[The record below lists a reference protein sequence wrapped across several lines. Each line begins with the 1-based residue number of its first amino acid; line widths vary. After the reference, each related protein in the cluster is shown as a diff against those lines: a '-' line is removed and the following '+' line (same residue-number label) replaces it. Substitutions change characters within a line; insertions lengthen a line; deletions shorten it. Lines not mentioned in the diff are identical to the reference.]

1 MKLIESTSRTYLWLS
16 IIIFIVSAGMLIF
29 VLTLVM
35 NNRLDEQ
42 LRYHKDV
49 IAKKIKYDFPLTIF
63 EEPIELN
70 EAEQRKYPNDT
81 IIYKDTL
88 IIRALEGEGV
98 NEFEKY
104 RQLTAYE
111 TLQDIRYKII
121 ARNSLVRNQDF
132 IWVIVLSSF
141 IIIILLLIGLWIFN
155 TQISKKLWHPFYT
168 NIDRL
173 KNFSVQD
180 QEPIELEDSNIDEFK
195 ELNESIQ
202 NLTHKLQSDFSSL
215 KEFSENAS
223 HEMQTPLAIM
233 QSKIELLLQSDNINK
248 EQSDQL
254 QSIYQ
259 AGKRLSKLNKTLL
272 LLAKVENQ
280 QFSTKEEVSFK
291 DLIEKQLE
299 NYEDFILNKSI
310 SVNKELSNH
319 ITSTNTTL
327 ADTLISNLLSNAIK
341 HNVSNGTISIVYT
354 EEHLI
359 FSNTGEPLK
368 GNPEDLFNRFKKQST
383 RKDSLGLGLAI
394 IKQICDVN
402 QWQLNYFCIDK
413 LHTLSV
419 SFTNETTP
427 KND

>member
-1 MKLIESTSRTYLWLS
+1 MKLIERTSRTYLWLS
-16 IIIFIVSAGMLIF
+16 IIIFIISAGMLIF
-29 VLTLVM
+29 VLTVVM

-42 LRYHKDV
+42 LRYSKDV
-49 IAKKIKYDFPLTIF
+49 IAKRIKYDYPLTIF

-70 EAEQRKYPNDT
+70 EAEKKKYPNDT

-88 IIRALEGEGV
+88 IYRAIQGEGID
-98 NEFEKY
+98 EFEKY

-111 TLQDIRYKII
+111 TLQDKRYKIV

-132 IWVIVLSSF
+132 IWVIVWSSF
-141 IIIILLLIGLWIFN
+141 IIIILLLIGLWILN

-168 NIDRL
+168 NLDRL

-180 QEPIELEDSNIDEFK
+180 QDSIQLESSNIDEFK
-195 ELNESIQ
+195 ELNNSIQ
-202 NLTHKLQSDFSSL
+202 NLTQKLQSDFNSL

-248 EQSDQL
+248 EQYEQL

-280 QFSTKEEVSFK
+280 QFSTKEEVSFHN
-291 DLIEKQLE
+291 LIEKQLE
-299 NYEDFILNKSI
+299 NYEDFILNKNI
-310 SVNKELSNH
+310 TVTKDLSKF
-319 ITSTNTTL
+319 IISTNTIL

-341 HNVSNGTISIVYT
+341 HNIDSGTITIVYT
-354 EEHLI
+354 EDQLI
-359 FSNTGEPLK
+359 FSNTGKPLK
-368 GNPEDLFNRFKKQST
+368 GNPENLFNRFKKQSS

-419 SFTNETTP
+419 SFTNEKGS
-427 KND
+427 KNN

>member
-1 MKLIESTSRTYLWLS
+1 MKLIERTSRTYLWLS
-16 IIIFIVSAGMLIF
+16 IVIFIVSAGMLIF
-29 VLTLVM
+29 VLTIVM

-42 LRYHKDV
+42 LRYSKDV
-49 IAKKIKYDFPLTIF
+49 IAKAIKYDYPHIIF
-63 EEPIELN
+63 EEPRKLN
-70 EAEQRKYPNDT
+70 EAELKKFPNDT
-81 IIYKDTL
+81 LIYKDTL
-88 IIRALEGEGV
+88 ILRAIEGEGID
-98 NEFEKY
+98 EFEKY

-111 TLQDIRYKII
+111 TLHNNRYKIV

-132 IWVIVLSSF
+132 IWVIVVSSF
-141 IIIILLLIGLWIFN
+141 IIILLLLIGLWILN

-180 QEPIELEDSNIDEFK
+180 QQPIELESSNIDEFK
-195 ELNESIQ
+195 ELNNSIQ
-202 NLTHKLQSDFSSL
+202 NLTQKLQSDFSNL

-248 EQSDQL
+248 EQSEQL

-299 NYEDFILNKSI
+299 NYEDFILNKNI
-310 SVNKELSNH
+310 SVSKELSNH
-319 ITSTNTTL
+319 IISTNTTL

-341 HNVSNGTISIVYT
+341 HNLNNGSISIIYT
-354 EEHLI
+354 EERLI
-359 FSNTGEPLK
+359 FSNTGEPLN

-402 QWQLNYFCIDK
+402 QWQLNYFCVDK

-419 SFTNETTP
+419 NFSKETTP
-427 KND
+427 KSD

>member
-1 MKLIESTSRTYLWLS
+1 MKLIERTSRTYLWLS

-29 VLTLVM
+29 VLTIVM
-35 NNRLDEQ
+35 NNRLDNQ
-42 LRYHKDV
+42 LRYNKEV
-49 IAKKIKYDFPLTIF
+49 IVKAIKYDYPHIIF
-63 EEPIELN
+63 EEPRKLN
-70 EAEQRKYPNDT
+70 EAELKKFPKDT

-88 IIRALEGEGV
+88 ILRAIEGEGV
-98 NEFEKY
+98 DEFEKY

-111 TLQDIRYKII
+111 TLHDKRWKIVT
-121 ARNSLVRNQDF
+121 RNSLVRNQDF

-141 IIIILLLIGLWIFN
+141 IIIILLLIGLWILN
-155 TQISKKLWHPFYT
+155 TRISKKLWQPFYT
-168 NIDRL
+168 NINRL

-180 QEPIELEDSNIDEFK
+180 QKPIELENSDIDEFK
-195 ELNESIQ
+195 ELNNSIQ
-202 NLTHKLQSDFSSL
+202 NLTQKLQSDFSNL

-233 QSKIELLLQSDNINK
+233 QSKIELLLQSENINK
-248 EQSDQL
+248 EQSEQL

-299 NYEDFILNKSI
+299 NYEDFILNKNI
-310 SVNKELSNH
+310 SLNKKLSGH
-319 ITSTNTTL
+319 ITSTNTIL

-341 HNVSNGTISIVYT
+341 HNIENGTISIVYS
-354 EEHLI
+354 ENQLI
-359 FSNTGEPLK
+359 FSNTGESLK

-402 QWQLNYFCIDK
+402 QWHLSYFYEDK
-413 LHTLSV
+413 QHTLSV
-419 SFTNETTP
+419 TFN
-427 KND
+427 NDTALNKD

>member
-1 MKLIESTSRTYLWLS
+1 MKLIERTSRTYLWLS
-16 IIIFIVSAGMLIF
+16 IVIFLISAGMLIF
-29 VLTLVM
+29 VLTTVM

-42 LRYHKDV
+42 LRYFKDV
-49 IAKKIKYDFPLTIF
+49 IAKRIKYDYPLTIF

-70 EAEQRKYPNDT
+70 EAEQYKYPNDT

-88 IIRALEGEGV
+88 ILRNIEGEGI

-111 TLQDIRYKII
+111 TLHNIRYKIV

-132 IWVIVLSSF
+132 IWVIVVSSF
-141 IIIILLLIGLWIFN
+141 IIIILLLIGLWILN
-155 TQISKKLWHPFYT
+155 TYISKKLWHPFYT
-168 NIDRL
+168 NINRL

-180 QEPIELEDSNIDEFK
+180 QEPIKLEKSNIEEFQ
-195 ELNESIQ
+195 ELNESIR
-202 NLTHKLQSDFSSL
+202 NLTQKLQSDFSNL

-233 QSKIELLLQSDNINK
+233 QSKIELLLQSDNINQ
-248 EQSDQL
+248 EQSEQL

-291 DLIEKQLE
+291 ELIEKQLE
-299 NYEDFILNKSI
+299 NYEDFILNKNI
-310 SVNKELSNH
+310 SVSKELSDH
-319 ITSTNTTL
+319 IISTNVTL
-327 ADTLISNLLSNAIK
+327 VDTLVSNLLSNAIK
-341 HNVSNGTISIVYT
+341 HNINNGTISIT
-354 EEHLI
+354 FSKNQLI
-359 FSNTGEPLK
+359 FSNTGEQLK
-368 GNPEDLFNRFKKQST
+368 GDPENLFNRFKKQST

-402 QWQLNYFCIDK
+402 QWQLNYSCVNK

-419 SFTNETTP
+419 SFNSTTTNQ
-427 KND
+427 ND